1 MTTYQPKLEWAS
13 NWLKDV
19 KSLYIGGQWV
29 EGHGQQLESV
39 NPATGQVIGRFLGAD
54 GSDVD
59 RAVAAARE
67 AFNHGPWTSTISH
80 KERGVILRKLAELTR
95 SHVEELATL
104 ETLDNGKTFVE
115 SCEDV
120 NNVADFFDYYSGWC
134 DKFYGDVNPVM
145 GNFFSYTVRELV
157 GVCGQII
164 PWNYPMDMADYNRW
178 PCAMP

>member
-67 AFNHGPWTSTISH
+67 AFNHGP
-80 KERGVILRKLAELTR
+80 
-95 SHVEELATL
+95 
-104 ETLDNGKTFVE
+104 
-115 SCEDV
+115 
-120 NNVADFFDYYSGWC
+120 
-134 DKFYGDVNPVM
+134 
-145 GNFFSYTVRELV
+145 
-157 GVCGQII
+157 
-164 PWNYPMDMADYNRW
+164 
-178 PCAMP
+178 